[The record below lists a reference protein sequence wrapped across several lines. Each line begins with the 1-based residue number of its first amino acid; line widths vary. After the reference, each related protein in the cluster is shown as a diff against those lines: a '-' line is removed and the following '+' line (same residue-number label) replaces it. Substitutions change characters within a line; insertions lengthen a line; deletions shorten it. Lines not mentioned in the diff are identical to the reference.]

1 VPDGG
6 ALAAEPDAGREPRS
20 PPLADDRRRAAT
32 SGDTVEEWLFT
43 STPME
48 DSLDKRSLEGTPSSL
63 ASS

>member
-1 VPDGG
+1 
-6 ALAAEPDAGREPRS
+6 LAAEPDAAGREPRS
-20 PPLADDRRRAAT
+20 PPLAEDRRRAAT

-48 DSLDKRSLEGTPSSL
+48 DSLDRRSLDGTPSSL